1 MKLFACGKIWL
12 ASTEGACRC
21 IAAEDW
27 VSSYMWYLNV
37 CALFCPGMWETFR
50 EYLTTPRLIQHRIST
65 LRCKWHFSV
74 TYLVNLNSLNNL
86 MARKKSMFVWA
97 WKWNMAQGRMW
108 RLARLIIYNVSLW
121 AQWQYIYFFF
131 ERKSSVFSVCFLMC
145 LFLVSFFSR
154 IFFRTGL
161 NWDMVSFQASILN
174 HPWNLS
180 LLNRWWKKNT
190 RYLTEFVQPGN

>member
-131 ERKSSVFSVCFLMC
+131 ERKSSVFSVCFHMC
-145 LFLVSFFSR
+145 LFLVFFFSPHFLPYR
-154 IFFRTGL
+154 AKLGHGL
-161 NWDMVSFQASILN
+161 
-174 HPWNLS
+174 LS
-180 LLNRWWKKNT
+180 GQYSKPPMKSELIEQVMKEEHKVFDWVCAAW
-190 RYLTEFVQPGN
+190 